1 MKDMKTNTRSTR
13 KKIAVITAS
22 LVAVLL
28 VATGAMA
35 LTRTGLFTAPSETA
49 NSPKKPVAN
58 DDNQKNGETS
68 ESTDTSSEKTPVENE
83 PTESPT
89 TPATLAA
96 SITAAN
102 QNGNT
107 LQIRTLIETVS
118 SDGTC
123 KLTLTKGSDVHTYT
137 AGVQAQSS
145 ASTCK
150 GFDIPTS
157 GLSAGTWQIAIDI
170 TVQGKK
176 AHLTKNVTIS

>member
-13 KKIAVITAS
+13 KKMAIIAAII
-22 LVAVLL
+22 VAVAL

-35 LTRTGLFTAPSETA
+35 LTRTGLFAAPDETA
-49 NSPKKPVAN
+49 NSQKKPAAN
-58 DDNQKNGETS
+58 SNGKKDDEASKN
-68 ESTDTSSEKTPVENE
+68 TDTPSEKTPVENE

-102 QNGNT
+102 QNGTT
-107 LQIRTLIETVS
+107 LQIRTLVEMVS

-123 KLTLTKGSDVHTYT
+123 KLTLTKGSDVRTYT
-137 AGVQAQSS
+137 AGIQAQSS
-145 ASTCK
+145 TSTCK

-157 GLSAGTWQIAIDI
+157 DLSAGAWQVAIDI
-170 TVQGKK
+170 TIQGKK
-176 AHLTKNVTIS
+176 AHLTKTVTIS